1 MASSKVSQSGL
12 LPHVNLLC
20 MDSQASIAWE
30 NAVQY
35 YKLGSSPHLNYTIHE
50 SSLSQ
55 LPADVRFDA
64 VVSPANSYAILDG
77 GFDDAISRAFSPRD
91 DYAALTRHAQAHI
104 YTTHRGYLPPGHCQL
119 VSIPGQWRE
128 AGDRLRYHDGRGW
141 GCAYLALCPTMRT
154 PGPCGR
160 EVVYACVW
168 SLLGALERHNDAVD
182 SSKGSGTGGAAEE
195 PGRAVRIESIL
206 MTPLGTGVGRVSY
219 EQWAR
224 QAVLA
229 VKHWLESVEDPE
241 RWMKRDWADV
251 ARIEAELKLTHGL

>member
-1 MASSKVSQSGL
+1 MASSKLTQSAL
-12 LPHVNLLC
+12 LPHIHLLC

-30 NAVQY
+30 NAVQH
-35 YKLGSSPHLNYTIHE
+35 YKLSSSPHLQYTIHE

-55 LPADVRFDA
+55 LPADLTFDA

-119 VSIPGQWRE
+119 VSMPGEWRE
-128 AGDRLRYHDGRGW
+128 ARRLRYHDGAGW
-141 GCAYLALCPTMRT
+141 GCRYLALCPTMRT
-154 PGPCGR
+154 PAPCGR

-168 SLLGALERHNDAVD
+168 SLLGALERHNDAVA
-182 SSKGSGTGGAAEE
+182 SGQGDAGEE
-195 PGRAVRIESIL
+195 TGRAARIESIL
-206 MTPLGTGVGRVSY
+206 MTPLGTGAGRVSY

-229 VKHWLESVEDPE
+229 VKHWLESMENPE
-241 RWMKRDWADV
+241 RWMKRDWADL